1 MRLKKLCFLL
11 SGFSLLSGLKNYLQK
26 HIYYYLCGRKWR
38 KTTLLSHKNNPE
50 SEQEI
55 APLLAV
61 IMYEKTFPNKRFK
74 HTLDFLKKHIPTSE
88 ILFDLGVPNPFSK
101 IMEDNGY
108 VVKNTNG
115 EDLDNNQ
122 TALQTE
128 SYTVFTAF
136 EIFEHLL
143 NPYTILEN
151 VKCDKLL
158 ISIPLRLWFSPAYRS
173 KTDMWDR
180 HYHEFEDWQLD
191 WLLEKTGWK
200 ITAREK
206 FTHPVKKIGFR
217 PLLRYFTPRYY
228 IVYAERIS

>member
-1 MRLKKLCFLL
+1 
-11 SGFSLLSGLKNYLQK
+11 
-26 HIYYYLCGRKWR
+26 
-38 KTTLLSHKNNPE
+38 
-50 SEQEI
+50 
-55 APLLAV
+55 
-61 IMYEKTFPNKRFK
+61 MYEKTYPSKRFNL
-74 HTLDFLKKHIPTSE
+74 TLAFLKKHITTSE
-88 ILFDLGVPNPFSK
+88 TIFDLGVTNPFSK

-108 VVKNTNG
+108 TVKNTTG

-122 TALQTE
+122 TALQNQT
-128 SYTVFTAF
+128 YDVFTGF

-158 ISIPLRLWFSPAYRS
+158 ISIPLRLWFSPAYQS
-173 KTDMWDR
+173 KTDTWDR

-200 ITAREK
+200 IVDRVK
-206 FTHPVKKIGFR
+206 FTHPVKKLGFR

-228 IVYAERIS
+228 MVYAVKENRE